1 MKISEMR
8 GMEPVA
14 LKERVVELKAEI
26 AKEKALVA
34 GGTRPENPGKIKSVR
49 KEVARLLT
57 VITEKERKQKNQEKK
72 EKR

>member
-8 GMEPVA
+8 GMEPAA

-57 VITEKERKQKNQEKK
+57 VIKEKERKQKNQEKK